1 MHCKLLYKH
10 NEFTKVI
17 LALHYYVEIAQMQG
31 KPIICMC
38 VYIFSLFLYK
48 LTDNSQLIL
57 FIVICIG

>member
-1 MHCKLLYKH
+1 M
-10 NEFTKVI
+10 
-17 LALHYYVEIAQMQG
+17 HYYVEIAQMQG

-57 FIVICIG
+57 FIVICDNKDFFYL